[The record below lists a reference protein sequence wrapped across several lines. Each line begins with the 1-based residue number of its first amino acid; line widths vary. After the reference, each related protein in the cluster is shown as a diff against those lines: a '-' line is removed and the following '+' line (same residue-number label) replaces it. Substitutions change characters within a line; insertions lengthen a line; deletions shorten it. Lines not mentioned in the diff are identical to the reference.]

1 MNLAEMDAWL
11 AIFLSFLIFFL
22 IFCNQINHLIWNSML
37 NYFFGV
43 SKPFLFFS
51 VQPFLF
57 FFFFIQMAYFSFYKF
72 HIEFREM
79 MLRERARDREIE
91 SFLSLFL
98 IQEMMIFF
106 FFFCNA
112 HCWNRILSSSV
123 ELESIQLVI
132 GHGYFCHFIIF
143 GQMYPCPITNWIL
156 SSSTELERIQIPHCL
171 HS

>member
-1 MNLAEMDAWL
+1 VFRNRFYF
-11 AIFLSFLIFFL
+11 FLYNRFYSSSFLFKWL
-22 IFCNQINHLIWNSML
+22 IFPFINFTLNSE
-37 NYFFGV
+37 
-43 SKPFLFFS
+43 KWCW
-51 VQPFLF
+51 
-57 FFFFIQMAYFSFYKF
+57 
-72 HIEFREM
+72 ERE
-79 MLRERARDREIE
+79 RDREIE

-98 IQEMMIFF
+98 IQEMMIFY